1 MKNIFETLNSLGLT
15 SLETRML
22 FNERTRDVED
32 LKVWKDKNSG
42 VIYIDDF
49 YVSDKFYEN
58 EIYQKPEYDKQIDL
72 NRRIKKY
79 AKFVINKKMADFGCG
94 TGDFLIEISNRC
106 SFSCGIELS
115 EDFRNDIIKKKI
127 NCFESLS
134 SIEDEF
140 LDIIVCFHTV
150 EHLPNPLETLNV
162 MKSKIK
168 RGGLILIEVPHAN
181 DFLLSPNVCNEFKNF
196 TLWSQHLILHT
207 RESLK
212 KILSDVG
219 LKNIQIEG
227 IQRYPLSNHL
237 HWLIYG
243 KPGGHKSP
251 LSIIE
256 TEALFET
263 YQNSLSKI
271 DATDT
276 LVAIAEV
283 P

>member
-1 MKNIFETLNSLGLT
+1 MNSIFKTLNSLGLT

-22 FNERTRDVED
+22 FNERTRDVEG

-49 YVSDKFYEN
+49 YVGDKSYQN
-58 EIYQKPEYDKQIDL
+58 ETYQKPEYDEQIDL
-72 NRRIKKY
+72 NRRIKKF
-79 AKFVINKKMADFGCG
+79 AKFVINKKMVDFGCG
-94 TGDFLIEISNRC
+94 TGDFLIKVSNLC
-106 SFSCGIELS
+106 NFSCGIELS

-127 NCFESLS
+127 NCFENLS

-140 LDIIVCFHTV
+140 LDIIVCFHII

-162 MKSKIK
+162 MKNKIK
-168 RGGLILIEVPHAN
+168 SGGLILVEVPHAN

-212 KILSDVG
+212 KVLSAVG

-251 LSIIE
+251 LSTIE
-256 TEALFET
+256 TEVLFET
-263 YQNSLSKI
+263 YQNSLTKI